1 MKQYLE
7 KVIRSGQNGLYLCQL
22 PTGYGKSYATLQ
34 TIADW
39 IRNSSENRKIIYL
52 TTLTKNLPSD
62 TLKEMLSDT
71 PELYD
76 ANVLRLR
83 SNLEEV
89 SEKLPDLEIPDEFQT
104 DSYQALLKAIDI
116 LKQAEQ
122 NRIRDAAYLDELQSR
137 AMKAEFQFR
146 REIAQRLCT
155 EGKDKTQRLASILTK
170 KQYRWIGVL
179 YPAVFTDSRRVLFMT
194 VKKFLSK
201 NATLIEPS
209 YDFLKSDMLQNAVI
223 LIDEFDAT
231 KQVVMEQIL
240 QTTLSAQSEYLALF
254 RQLLIGL
261 HPEQFSA
268 SVKESSGPELEKIID
283 EGQHLS
289 VQYRLNLSYKTA
301 ESGIDNRQN
310 FLFHDGSF
318 HTVLQD
324 GKQYIRTYYDSE
336 LNRVTINFDTK
347 DLYYQKRSPDDI
359 QLYRMLQ
366 DVQGYINRFR
376 VFLFQWAEQFR
387 KVINTGRN
395 DTADEMTSEHAQR
408 SILHALN
415 LNEQQIEI
423 LLGELSTQG
432 IKRKSDS
439 LLPEQDFYTRGISI
453 YELED
458 HDSHYDSTDLIFIR
472 MYDTAEKV
480 IRFLAERAIVF
491 GISATA
497 EAKTVLG
504 NYNLEYLS
512 NKLGSLYHQTDRD
525 LLLRIRKEMQQIH
538 KPYEE
543 GNIRVHLAVL
553 PERKEAND
561 WGLECRCFMNDPEI
575 ADAAANAMIIVTDE
589 PYFLQRYCRI
599 FEVMCR
605 FWKEN
610 SIRSLLCLGMKL
622 PKQDPAMQESLL
634 HTLMKYA
641 AMDSGHSADKSSL
654 VMLQSSNY
662 EETKEALLADLSEG
676 RKRFVISTYATIGA
690 GQNLQYAV
698 SDVSGF
704 VQLPSCSDKTDKRYA
719 SKDFDALYLA
729 DITHLTVNTYDR
741 ISREDMLCLLAQIE
755 ELYHN
760 GEINYRTKDQL
771 IKLAFRARQSEKS
784 YMQNP
789 IYQTDSFRIRAT
801 QLVIQAVG
809 RMCRTFVK
817 NPDIHL
823 FIDEKLLGKLDM
835 AEMSRRIFPPEM
847 QCLLN
852 ARKEI
857 GARYSFENLRTLNL
871 AERIST
877 EGMWRIRKI
886 LSRGWSQ
893 ESMKLWEQ
901 LRQIVLKYP
910 TAPNEIHEQEML
922 VHELYV
928 SSGTNQNS
936 YLFSQYSDF
945 NDVTIDFSGDATA
958 FRNSERLKI
967 EGASQQTAV
976 WEMSESASGL
986 PTILRYPGMNNYFVR
1001 QGFATHFEPRRWMMS
1016 PVLFHNIYKGSLGEV
1031 AGKFILE
1038 HERRIMLHAITD
1050 PERFEFFDFEMH
1062 PGIYVDFKNWKYTY
1076 LQDKETIRK
1085 EILRKLDEIGGKR
1098 VYVINLIASP
1108 GSTIAISHDERI
1120 IEIPG
1125 LLDEN
1130 GNLIPDILNQI
1141 KREDYEE

>member
-7 KVIRSGQNGLYLCQL
+7 KVIHSGQNGLYLCQL

-39 IRNSSENRKIIYL
+39 IRKTSDCRKIIYL
-52 TTLTKNLPSD
+52 TTLTKNLPTD
-62 TLKEMLSDT
+62 TLKEVLSDT

-76 ANVLRLR
+76 TSVLRLR

-104 DSYQALLKAIDI
+104 ESYHILLKAIDT

-122 NRIRDAAYLDELQSR
+122 NRIRDNAYLEELQSR
-137 AMKAEFQFR
+137 AMQAETQFR
-146 REIAQRLCT
+146 RELTEKLRAAGKNKAQRLACIR
-155 EGKDKTQRLASILTK
+155 TQ
-170 KQYRWIGVL
+170 KQYQWIGVL
-179 YPAVFTDSRRVLFMT
+179 YPAVFTDSRRVLFLT
-194 VKKFLSK
+194 VKKFMGK

-209 YDFLKSDMLQNAVI
+209 YDFLTSDMLQNAVI

-231 KQVVMEQIL
+231 KQVIKEHIL
-240 QTTLSAQSEYLALF
+240 QKTLSAQSEYLALF

-261 HPEQFSA
+261 HPEHFSA
-268 SVKESSGPELEKIID
+268 SVKESSGPELQQLID
-283 EGQHLS
+283 EGQQLS
-289 VQYRLNLSYKTA
+289 AQYRLNLSYKTA
-301 ESGIDNRQN
+301 ETDIDNRQY

-324 GKQYIRTYYDSE
+324 GKQYIRTHYDSE

-347 DLYYQKRSPDDI
+347 ESYYQNRSNDDI

-366 DVQGYINRFR
+366 DIQGYLNRFR
-376 VFLFQWAEQFR
+376 IFLYQWAEQFR
-387 KVINTGRN
+387 NNVNTGRN
-395 DTADEMTSEHAQR
+395 DTADEMTPEHAQR

-415 LNEQQIEI
+415 LNDQQIEV
-423 LLGELSTQG
+423 LLGELSIQG
-432 IKRKSDS
+432 IKHKSNS
-439 LLPEQDFYTRGISI
+439 LLPEQDFYARGVSI

-458 HDSHYDSTDLIFIR
+458 HDAHHDSTNLAYVR

-480 IRFLAERAIVF
+480 IRYLSERATVF

-504 NYNLEYLS
+504 NYNLDYLS
-512 NKLGSLYHQTDRD
+512 NILGSLYHQTDRD
-525 LLLRIRKEMQQIH
+525 LLLRVKKKMQQLQ
-538 KPYEE
+538 KPYED
-543 GNIRVHLAVL
+543 GTVRVHFEVL
-553 PERKEAND
+553 PERKDAYD
-561 WGLECRCFMNDPEI
+561 FSLECRRFIKDPDI
-575 ADAAANAMIIVTDE
+575 ADAAANAMTTITDE
-589 PYFLQRYCRI
+589 PYVLQRYCRL
-599 FEVMCR
+599 FAVMCR
-605 FWKEN
+605 FWKED
-610 SIRSLLCLGMKL
+610 SIRSLLCLGMIM
-622 PKQDPAMQESLL
+622 PKQDHAMQESLL
-634 HTLMKYA
+634 HSLMEYA
-641 AMDSGHSADKSSL
+641 AMDSGRSLDKNAL
-654 VMLQSSNY
+654 VVLQKY
-662 EETKEALLADLSEG
+662 DFEGTKEILLTDLSAG
-676 RKRFVISTYATIGA
+676 KKRFVISTYATIGA
-690 GQNLQYAV
+690 GQNLQYSV
-698 SDVSGF
+698 SDIDGLVE
-704 VQLPSCSDKTDKRYA
+704 LPSCTEKTDRRFS

-729 DITHLTVNTYDR
+729 DITHLTVNTHER
-741 ISREDMLCLLAQIE
+741 ITREDMLCLLTQVE

-760 GEINYRTKDQL
+760 GEINYHTKDNL
-771 IKLAFRARQSEKS
+771 IKLAFQARQQEKVFT
-784 YMQNP
+784 QNP

-801 QLVIQAVG
+801 QMVIQAVG

-823 FIDEKLLGKLDM
+823 FMDEKLLGKLDI
-835 AEMSRRIFPPEM
+835 AEMSRRILPPEM
-847 QCLLN
+847 LCILN
-852 ARKEI
+852 ERKEI
-857 GARYSFENLRTLNL
+857 GVQYSSEELRLLNL

-893 ESMKLWEQ
+893 DSMKLWEQ

-910 TAPNEIHEQEML
+910 TAPDEIFEQEML

-928 SSGTNQNS
+928 TSGKNQNS

-945 NDVTIDFSGDATA
+945 NDVTIDFSGNSIA
-958 FRNSERLKI
+958 FRNSGRLKI

-976 WEMSESASGL
+976 WEMSDAASGL
-986 PTILRYPGMNNYFVR
+986 PTILLYPGMYSFFVNH
-1001 QGFATHFEPRRWMMS
+1001 GYATDFALHRWMMS
-1016 PVLFHNIYKGSLGEV
+1016 PVLFHNIYKGALGEV

-1038 HERRIMLHAITD
+1038 HERGILLHAITD
-1050 PERFEFFDFEMH
+1050 PERFEFFDYEMR

-1085 EILRKLDEIGGKR
+1085 EILRKLDEIDGKR

-1108 GSTIAISHDERI
+1108 GNSAAISHDERI

-1141 KREDYEE
+1141 KREDYET